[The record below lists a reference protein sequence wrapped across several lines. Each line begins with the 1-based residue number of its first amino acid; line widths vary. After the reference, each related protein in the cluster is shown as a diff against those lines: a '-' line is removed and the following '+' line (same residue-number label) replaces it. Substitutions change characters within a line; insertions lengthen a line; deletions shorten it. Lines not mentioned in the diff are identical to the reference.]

1 MGGAEQKPRFLIGGC
16 DGRGKEPEPSH
27 NKKESADKPGFVED
41 NHSSGIYVAIDLKR
55 PTREPAWAM
64 RANYF
69 LRSECLFPYL
79 VLLRA
84 GFTVPSSVTTDA
96 VRSYRTLSP
105 LPLLLAQH
113 LGGLLS
119 VALSVD
125 SRPPGVTWRFA
136 RRARTFLHSSLA

>member
-1 MGGAEQKPRFLIGGC
+1 MGGRANHAQIENRN
-16 DGRGKEPEPSH
+16 E
-27 NKKESADKPGFVED
+27 KESADKPGSVES
-41 NHSSGIYVAIDLKR
+41 NHSSGICVTTNLKR

-105 LPLLLAQH
+105 LPFHLAMN

-125 SRPPGVTWRFA
+125 SRPPGVTWRSA
-136 RRARTFLHSSLA
+136 LGARTFLHSSLA